1 MITAQGDLDPFM
13 TPEPMGTET
22 LRHLS
27 KVTQLCH
34 APPPLCPGQAVPSV
48 WGGAFFSFCGPKLQ
62 VPAPFCILSHPAGL
76 TLTFELVVGGMLD
89 AKGSILH

>member
-1 MITAQGDLDPFM
+1 MPLLPFAQD
-13 TPEPMGTET
+13 
-22 LRHLS
+22 RLS
-27 KVTQLCH
+27 PVCE
-34 APPPLCPGQAVPSV
+34 
-48 WGGAFFSFCGPKLQ
+48 GGAFFSFCGPKLQ

>member
-27 KVTQLCH
+27 KVAQLCH
-34 APPPLCPGQAVPSV
+34 APPPLRPGQAVPRQCVWRVLSLVSV
-48 WGGAFFSFCGPKLQ
+48 AQSFRSLLPS
-62 VPAPFCILSHPAGL
+62 ASYL
-76 TLTFELVVGGMLD
+76 TQLASL
-89 AKGSILH
+89 